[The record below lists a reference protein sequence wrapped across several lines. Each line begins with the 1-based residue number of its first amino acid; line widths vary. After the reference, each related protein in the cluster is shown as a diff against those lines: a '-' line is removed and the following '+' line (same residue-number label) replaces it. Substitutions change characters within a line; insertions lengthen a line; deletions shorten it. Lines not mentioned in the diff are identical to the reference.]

1 MAMNSDPSG
10 TDADSPSVSDGE
22 HVIDIFILSK
32 DARDSRQLVGQLTDQ
47 GYRITPFSE
56 SFELLDRLRMGK
68 PNLLICNASG
78 PDEEGYQACREI
90 KADADLWNIP
100 VLLITG
106 VSSLGD
112 LLIVLDS
119 NADNFIAR
127 PWDAQ
132 YLGSLIELML
142 ASPVEKPD
150 PDKIRTQFKIR
161 HEDREYVI
169 TADRRKLLEFLL
181 SSFEIAMN
189 RASDLSRVA
198 DERDTLTST
207 LESRVSDRT
216 RELSTEVARLQTE
229 TSGKSHEL
237 DAAAKALAAAKNDA
251 ESLRTRIGE
260 NEKAFAAKADEL
272 ARVNEELESTR
283 SHLAEEE
290 DAVRTLGAEKEELEH
305 ALRGDVESVNADL
318 EKTRAALAEAQK
330 ELAALSA
337 ERTDLG
343 QQLDTLGGEHEGARK
358 SLAASTIEIGQ
369 LKSDLATERNR
380 ADTAEQEVKSI
391 LQEKAKSEEELR
403 QMIGD
408 ITAKATQQSQEVMR
422 LSDQLGAEQKQRES
436 VEQDFLTF
444 RQESEKKEAG
454 YVAERDSFLGHHDE
468 LQQKYDALTT
478 SLGAEREKAAT
489 REGDVERLAAE
500 KRQLENDLLSARGQ
514 IEAISVVLD
523 EEKRLR
529 AAAELNAKNGIESKN
544 DELRELAATI
554 DALRSDLDARGSELS
569 LAGKERDEAQ
579 AAYKDA
585 SDRLAAMELAK
596 GQSDKVARSAAV
608 EMEQAREQLET
619 ERRLRHGAEEN
630 AAAAEQA
637 KENIGQNLRAT
648 LEAAESAKRELQ
660 TRIDELSGDL
670 ENERTARKSAAET
683 LGEARLG
690 REELQAKLAG
700 VSQEL
705 EREREAH
712 KSAAET
718 LAEARSSREELQ
730 VQLAE
735 VSRELEKE
743 REARK
748 SSSGKLDQAMAGL
761 TEAAGLADRFKT
773 VERDLLTA
781 QERQRSLEEQLR
793 NSEREQAQKEAAL
806 QSLTEDL
813 GQISSALASE
823 KDLRRAAEHA
833 YEEIKTELSAV
844 KNGAGQDRSAVPV
857 ATDKDNL
864 PVVPVHETVSPVV
877 VPGAVQ
883 QALAVHEAAGHS
895 LMTMEDFFEEPK
907 ELDIGDLP
915 DAAAVPGQ
923 PPLEQEIPGA
933 DETPEMPVIPGTM
946 EVPLVQGEFGM
957 AVPIQESDISG
968 SGEEPE
974 RPASPMEEPV
984 PGDVLS
990 DENDLPETEESP
1002 GESDEVDAGE
1012 GDNEETP
1019 EESEEDAEEDT
1030 EHTVGAAPAVGAAF
1044 DRRQWLDLIKWAHHA
1059 ESLKREDRIRIVKL
1073 GRLIQR
1079 GRRLTR
1085 KQEDQ
1090 LAGLVALAE
1099 AMGYRPKE

>member
-237 DAAAKALAAAKNDA
+237 DAATKALAAAKNDA

-554 DALRSDLDARGSELS
+554 DGP
-569 LAGKERDEAQ
+569 
-579 AAYKDA
+579 
-585 SDRLAAMELAK
+585 
-596 GQSDKVARSAAV
+596 
-608 EMEQAREQLET
+608 
-619 ERRLRHGAEEN
+619 
-630 AAAAEQA
+630 
-637 KENIGQNLRAT
+637 
-648 LEAAESAKRELQ
+648 
-660 TRIDELSGDL
+660 
-670 ENERTARKSAAET
+670 
-683 LGEARLG
+683 
-690 REELQAKLAG
+690 
-700 VSQEL
+700 QE
-705 EREREAH
+705 
-712 KSAAET
+712 
-718 LAEARSSREELQ
+718 
-730 VQLAE
+730 
-735 VSRELEKE
+735 
-743 REARK
+743 
-748 SSSGKLDQAMAGL
+748 
-761 TEAAGLADRFKT
+761 
-773 VERDLLTA
+773 
-781 QERQRSLEEQLR
+781 
-793 NSEREQAQKEAAL
+793 
-806 QSLTEDL
+806 
-813 GQISSALASE
+813 
-823 KDLRRAAEHA
+823 
-833 YEEIKTELSAV
+833 
-844 KNGAGQDRSAVPV
+844 
-857 ATDKDNL
+857 
-864 PVVPVHETVSPVV
+864 
-877 VPGAVQ
+877 
-883 QALAVHEAAGHS
+883 
-895 LMTMEDFFEEPK
+895 
-907 ELDIGDLP
+907 
-915 DAAAVPGQ
+915 
-923 PPLEQEIPGA
+923 
-933 DETPEMPVIPGTM
+933 
-946 EVPLVQGEFGM
+946 
-957 AVPIQESDISG
+957 
-968 SGEEPE
+968 
-974 RPASPMEEPV
+974 
-984 PGDVLS
+984 
-990 DENDLPETEESP
+990 
-1002 GESDEVDAGE
+1002 
-1012 GDNEETP
+1012 
-1019 EESEEDAEEDT
+1019 
-1030 EHTVGAAPAVGAAF
+1030 
-1044 DRRQWLDLIKWAHHA
+1044 
-1059 ESLKREDRIRIVKL
+1059 
-1073 GRLIQR
+1073 
-1079 GRRLTR
+1079 
-1085 KQEDQ
+1085 
-1090 LAGLVALAE
+1090 
-1099 AMGYRPKE
+1099 

>member
-1 MAMNSDPSG
+1 MNSDPSG

-22 HVIDIFILSK
+22 PVIDIFLLSK

-68 PNLLICNASG
+68 PNLLICNAAG
-78 PDEEGYQACREI
+78 PEEEGYQACREI
-90 KADADLWNIP
+90 KADEDLWNIP

-150 PDKIRTQFKIR
+150 PEKIRTQFKIR

-189 RASDLSRVA
+189 RASDLSRVV

-251 ESLRTRIGE
+251 EALRTRISE
-260 NEKAFAAKADEL
+260 NEKALAAKADEL
-272 ARVNEELESTR
+272 ARANEDLESTR
-283 SHLAEEE
+283 AHLAEEE

-343 QQLDTLGGEHEGARK
+343 QQLDRLGGEHEDARK
-358 SLAASTIEIGQ
+358 SLAASAIEIGQ
-369 LKSDLATERNR
+369 LKSDLATEKNR

-454 YVAERDSFLGHHDE
+454 YIAERDSFFGHHDE
-468 LQQKYDALTT
+468 LQQKYDALTA

-514 IEAISVVLD
+514 IEAVSVVLD

-596 GQSDKVARSAAV
+596 GQADKLARSAAV

-660 TRIDELSGDL
+660 KRIDELSGDL
-670 ENERTARKSAAET
+670 ENERTARRTVAET
-683 LGEARLG
+683 LGEARSG
-690 REELQAKLAG
+690 REELQARLAD
-700 VSQEL
+700 
-705 EREREAH
+705 
-712 KSAAET
+712 
-718 LAEARSSREELQ
+718 
-730 VQLAE
+730 
-735 VSRELEKE
+735 VSRELENERTARKTVAETLGEARSGREELQARLADVSRELEEE

-748 SSSGKLDQAMAGL
+748 TSSEKLDQAMAGL
-761 TEAAGLADRFKT
+761 TEAAGLADRVKAAESELT
-773 VERDLLTA
+773 TA

-793 NSEREQAQKEAAL
+793 TSEREQAQKEAAF
-806 QSLTEDL
+806 QTLTEDL
-813 GQISSALASE
+813 GQISSALAAE

-833 YEEIKTELSAV
+833 YEEIKTELAAA
-844 KNGAGQDRSAVPV
+844 KTGAGQTRSAAPV
-857 ATDKDNL
+857 VTDADTL

-883 QALAVHEAAGHS
+883 QALAVHEAAGQS

-915 DAAAVPGQ
+915 DAVAVP
-923 PPLEQEIPGA
+923 EQSPSVQEMPEVT
-933 DETPEMPVIPGTM
+933 ETPNKPVIPGIM
-946 EVPLVQGEFGM
+946 EVSPVQGEFQT
-957 AVPIQESDISG
+957 AVPVQESDLSE

-974 RPASPMEEPV
+974 CPAGPGEEPV
-984 PGDVLS
+984 PGDALAGA
-990 DENDLPETEESP
+990 NDLPGAGDSFDEEDAGDTSE
-1002 GESDEVDAGE
+1002 GEDEDTAEEPEEDAGE
-1012 GDNEETP
+1012 
-1019 EESEEDAEEDT
+1019 ED
-1030 EHTVGAAPAVGAAF
+1030 HTTGAAPAVGAAF

-1059 ESLKREDRIRIVKL
+1059 EALRREDRIRIVKL
-1073 GRLIQR
+1073 GRLIQS
-1079 GRRLTR
+1079 GRHLTK

-1090 LAGLVALAE
+1090 LSGLVALAE

>member
-237 DAAAKALAAAKNDA
+237 DAATKALAAAKNDA

-554 DALRSDLDARGSELS
+554 DGLRSDLDTRGSELS
-569 LAGKERDEAQ
+569 LAGKARDEAQ

-660 TRIDELSGDL
+660 KRIDELSGDL
-670 ENERTARKSAAET
+670 ENERTARKTVAET
-683 LGEARLG
+683 LGETRSG
-690 REELQAKLAG
+690 REELQARLAD
-700 VSQEL
+700 
-705 EREREAH
+705 
-712 KSAAET
+712 
-718 LAEARSSREELQ
+718 
-730 VQLAE
+730 

-743 REARK
+743 REARETL
-748 SSSGKLDQAMAGL
+748 SGKLDQAMAGL

-773 VERDLLTA
+773 VERDFLTA

-813 GQISSALASE
+813 GQISAALASE

-844 KNGAGQDRSAVPV
+844 KNRAGQDRSAAPV
-857 ATDKDNL
+857 ATDADNL

-877 VPGAVQ
+877 VPKAVQ

-946 EVPLVQGEFGM
+946 EVPPVQGEFGI
-957 AVPIQESDISG
+957 AVPVQEADLSG

-974 RPASPMEEPV
+974 SPASPMEEQV
-984 PGDVLS
+984 PGDALS
-990 DENDLPETEESP
+990 DADDLPETEESP
-1002 GESDEVDAGE
+1002 GESDEVDTGE
-1012 GDNEETP
+1012 GEDEETP
-1019 EESEEDAEEDT
+1019 EEPEEDVEEDT
-1030 EHTVGAAPAVGAAF
+1030 EHTVGAAF

-1059 ESLKREDRIRIVKL
+1059 ELLKREDRIRIVKL

>member
-22 HVIDIFILSK
+22 PVIDIFILSK

-47 GYRITPFSE
+47 GYRVTPFSE

-68 PNLLICNASG
+68 PNLLICNAAG
-78 PDEEGYQACREI
+78 PEEEGYQACREI
-90 KADADLWNIP
+90 KADEDLWNIP

-150 PDKIRTQFKIR
+150 PEKIRTQFKIR

-189 RASDLSRVA
+189 RASDLSRVV

-251 ESLRTRIGE
+251 EALRTRISE
-260 NEKAFAAKADEL
+260 NEKALAAKADEL
-272 ARVNEELESTR
+272 ARANEDLESTR
-283 SHLAEEE
+283 AHLAEEE

-343 QQLDTLGGEHEGARK
+343 QQLDTLGCEHEDARK
-358 SLAASTIEIGQ
+358 SLAASAIEIGQ
-369 LKSDLATERNR
+369 LKSDLATEKNR

-436 VEQDFLTF
+436 VEQDFLSF

-454 YVAERDSFLGHHDE
+454 YIAERDSFFGHHDE
-468 LQQKYDALTT
+468 LQQKYDALTA

-596 GQSDKVARSAAV
+596 GQADKLARSAAV

-660 TRIDELSGDL
+660 KRIDELSGDL
-670 ENERTARKSAAET
+670 EKERTARKSAAET
-683 LGEARLG
+683 LGEARSG
-690 REELQAKLAG
+690 REELQARLAD
-700 VSQEL
+700 
-705 EREREAH
+705 
-712 KSAAET
+712 
-718 LAEARSSREELQ
+718 
-730 VQLAE
+730 

-748 SSSGKLDQAMAGL
+748 TSSEKLDQAMAGL
-761 TEAAGLADRFKT
+761 TEAAGLADRVKAAESELT
-773 VERDLLTA
+773 TA

-793 NSEREQAQKEAAL
+793 TSEREQAQKEAAF
-806 QSLTEDL
+806 QTLTEDL
-813 GQISSALASE
+813 GQISSALAAE

-833 YEEIKTELSAV
+833 YEEIKTELAAA
-844 KNGAGQDRSAVPV
+844 KTGAGQTRSAAPV
-857 ATDKDNL
+857 VTDADTL
-864 PVVPVHETVSPVV
+864 PAVPVHETVSPVV

-883 QALAVHEAAGHS
+883 QALAVHEAAGQS

-915 DAAAVPGQ
+915 DAVAVP
-923 PPLEQEIPGA
+923 EQSPSVQEMPEVT
-933 DETPEMPVIPGTM
+933 ETPNKPVIPGIM
-946 EVPLVQGEFGM
+946 EVSPVQGEFQT
-957 AVPIQESDISG
+957 AVPVQESDLSE

-974 RPASPMEEPV
+974 CPASPGEEPV
-984 PGDVLS
+984 PGDALAGT
-990 DENDLPETEESP
+990 NDLPGAGDSFDEEDAGDTLE
-1002 GESDEVDAGE
+1002 GEDEDTAEEPEEDAGE
-1012 GDNEETP
+1012 
-1019 EESEEDAEEDT
+1019 ED
-1030 EHTVGAAPAVGAAF
+1030 HTTGAAPAVGAAF

-1059 ESLKREDRIRIVKL
+1059 EALRREDRIRIVKL
-1073 GRLIQR
+1073 GRLIQS
-1079 GRRLTR
+1079 GRHLTK

-1090 LAGLVALAE
+1090 LSGLVALAE

>member
-1 MAMNSDPSG
+1 MNSDPSG

-22 HVIDIFILSK
+22 PVIDIFILSK

-47 GYRITPFSE
+47 GYRVTPFSE

-68 PNLLICNASG
+68 PNLLICNAAG
-78 PDEEGYQACREI
+78 PEEEGYQACREI
-90 KADADLWNIP
+90 KADEDLWNIP

-150 PDKIRTQFKIR
+150 PEKIRTQFKIR

-189 RASDLSRVA
+189 RASDLSRVV
-198 DERDTLTST
+198 DERNTLTST

-251 ESLRTRIGE
+251 EALRTRISE
-260 NEKAFAAKADEL
+260 NEMALAAKADEL
-272 ARVNEELESTR
+272 ARANEDLESTR
-283 SHLAEEE
+283 AHLAEEE

-343 QQLDTLGGEHEGARK
+343 QQLDTLGGEYEGARK
-358 SLAASTIEIGQ
+358 SLAASAIEIGQ
-369 LKSDLATERNR
+369 LKSDLATEKNR

-436 VEQDFLTF
+436 VEQDFLSF

-454 YVAERDSFLGHHDE
+454 YIAERDSFFGHHDE
-468 LQQKYDALTT
+468 LQQKYDALTA

-585 SDRLAAMELAK
+585 SDRLA
-596 GQSDKVARSAAV
+596 
-608 EMEQAREQLET
+608 
-619 ERRLRHGAEEN
+619 
-630 AAAAEQA
+630 
-637 KENIGQNLRAT
+637 
-648 LEAAESAKRELQ
+648 
-660 TRIDELSGDL
+660 
-670 ENERTARKSAAET
+670 
-683 LGEARLG
+683 
-690 REELQAKLAG
+690 
-700 VSQEL
+700 
-705 EREREAH
+705 
-712 KSAAET
+712 
-718 LAEARSSREELQ
+718 
-730 VQLAE
+730 
-735 VSRELEKE
+735 
-743 REARK
+743 
-748 SSSGKLDQAMAGL
+748 
-761 TEAAGLADRFKT
+761 
-773 VERDLLTA
+773 
-781 QERQRSLEEQLR
+781 
-793 NSEREQAQKEAAL
+793 
-806 QSLTEDL
+806 
-813 GQISSALASE
+813 
-823 KDLRRAAEHA
+823 
-833 YEEIKTELSAV
+833 
-844 KNGAGQDRSAVPV
+844 
-857 ATDKDNL
+857 
-864 PVVPVHETVSPVV
+864 
-877 VPGAVQ
+877 
-883 QALAVHEAAGHS
+883 
-895 LMTMEDFFEEPK
+895 
-907 ELDIGDLP
+907 
-915 DAAAVPGQ
+915 
-923 PPLEQEIPGA
+923 
-933 DETPEMPVIPGTM
+933 
-946 EVPLVQGEFGM
+946 
-957 AVPIQESDISG
+957 
-968 SGEEPE
+968 
-974 RPASPMEEPV
+974 
-984 PGDVLS
+984 
-990 DENDLPETEESP
+990 
-1002 GESDEVDAGE
+1002 
-1012 GDNEETP
+1012 
-1019 EESEEDAEEDT
+1019 
-1030 EHTVGAAPAVGAAF
+1030 
-1044 DRRQWLDLIKWAHHA
+1044 
-1059 ESLKREDRIRIVKL
+1059 
-1073 GRLIQR
+1073 
-1079 GRRLTR
+1079 
-1085 KQEDQ
+1085 
-1090 LAGLVALAE
+1090 
-1099 AMGYRPKE
+1099 

>member
-468 LQQKYDALTT
+468 LQQKYDALTA

-648 LEAAESAKRELQ
+648 LEAAESARQ
-660 TRIDELSGDL
+660 
-670 ENERTARKSAAET
+670 
-683 LGEARLG
+683 
-690 REELQAKLAG
+690 ELQAKLAG

-712 KSAAET
+712 KTAAET
-718 LAEARSSREELQ
+718 LAEAQSNREELQ

-748 SSSGKLDQAMAGL
+748 TSSGKLDQAMAGL

-793 NSEREQAQKEAAL
+793 TSEREQAQKEAAL

-844 KNGAGQDRSAVPV
+844 KNGAGQDRSAAPV
-857 ATDKDNL
+857 ATNADNL
-864 PVVPVHETVSPVV
+864 SVVPVHETVSPVV
-877 VPGAVQ
+877 VPEAVQ

-933 DETPEMPVIPGTM
+933 DETPEMPVIPGTL
-946 EVPLVQGEFGM
+946 EVPPVQGESGM
-957 AVPIQESDISG
+957 AVPVQESDLSG
-968 SGEEPE
+968 SGEESE

-984 PGDVLS
+984 SGDALADV
-990 DENDLPETEESP
+990 NDLPGTEESP
-1002 GESDEVDAGE
+1002 GESDEEDTGE
-1012 GDNEETP
+1012 GEDEETP
-1019 EESEEDAEEDT
+1019 EEPEEDAEEDT
-1030 EHTVGAAPAVGAAF
+1030 EHTVGAAF

-1090 LAGLVALAE
+1090 LSGLVALAE